1 MSTTN
6 DPTRP
11 RMAPMEMSPAVFRR
25 LGHRAVDAMA
35 DLLASLAER
44 PVTTAETAPQIRK
57 RLGERSLPARGEDA
71 ERTLDA
77 ALELMT
83 EHSLFIGHPRF
94 MGYITSSAAPI
105 GALADF
111 IAASVNPNL
120 GGWPLSPMASEI
132 EAQTINWIAE
142 FLGFPVPAGG
152 ILVSG
157 GNMANFIGFWTA
169 RRHKLEWNVRK
180 DGVYGSGAHRP
191 RVYTSEETHTWIQK
205 AADLSGLGTDCIR
218 WIPTGNDLR
227 MDVSALRQQVE
238 TDRAAGDFPFLVI
251 GNGGTVSTGAI
262 DPLPEIA
269 DLAKELNL
277 WFHVDGAYGSP
288 AAALADAPPD
298 LKGLSRADSVAI
310 DPHKWLYSP
319 LEAGCVL
326 VRSAKHLRDT
336 FSYHPPY
343 YPDADPAPD
352 APPMFHELGPQNSR
366 AFRALKVWM
375 GFRQVGRDGY
385 VQMMGEDISLARA
398 LHERVSAQEELEPG
412 TQNLSITTFRFVPA
426 DLREKGPQ
434 ASTYLNDLNREIVA
448 RLQQGGKV
456 YITHAVVK
464 GTYLL
469 RACVVNFRTSL
480 SDIEAVPALVLEA
493 GREIDRTLR
502 PASLRSTTSATS

>member
-11 RMAPMEMSPAVFRR
+11 RMAPIEMSPAVFRR

-35 DLLASLAER
+35 DLLASLPER

-57 RLGERSLPARGEDA
+57 RLGERPLPARGEDA
-71 ERTLDA
+71 ERTLDE
-77 ALELMT
+77 ALDLLC

-111 IAASVNPNL
+111 IAACVNPNL

-142 FLGFPVPAGG
+142 LLGFPVPAGG

-157 GNMANFIGFWTA
+157 GNMANFIAFWTA
-169 RRHKLEWNVRK
+169 RRHKLDWNVRK
-180 DGVYGSGAHRP
+180 EGLFTSGDRRP

-205 AADLSGLGTDCIR
+205 ATDLGGMGTDCIR
-218 WIPTGNDLR
+218 WIPTGSDLR
-227 MDVSALRQQVE
+227 MDVSALRRQVE
-238 TDRAAGDFPFLVI
+238 ADRAAGDLPFLVI

-269 DLAKELNL
+269 EVAKDLGL

-288 AAALADAPPD
+288 AAGLPDASED
-298 LKGLSRADSVAI
+298 LKGLSLADSVAV
-310 DPHKWLYSP
+310 DPHKWLYAP

-326 VRSAKHLRDT
+326 VRSPKHLRDT

-343 YPDADPAPD
+343 YPDADPAPG

-385 VQMMGEDISLARA
+385 VQMMREDISLARA
-398 LHERVSAQEELEPG
+398 LLQLVNATEELEAM

-426 DLREKGPQ
+426 DLREKS
-434 ASTYLNDLNREIVA
+434 ALANTYLNDLNREIVA
-448 RLQQGGKV
+448 RLQSNGKI

-480 SDIEAVPALVLEA
+480 ADIEAVPALVLEA
-493 GREIDRTLR
+493 GREIDRKLR
-502 PASLRSTTSATS
+502 PAALRSTTPATS

>member
-6 DPTRP
+6 DSARP
-11 RMAPMEMSPAVFRR
+11 RMAPIEMSPAVFRR

-35 DLLASLAER
+35 DLLASLPER
-44 PVTTAETAPQIRK
+44 PVTTGEKVLQIRK
-57 RLGERSLPARGEDA
+57 RLGERPLPVRGEDA

-77 ALELMT
+77 ALELVT
-83 EHSLFIGHPRF
+83 EYSLFNGHPRF

-142 FLGFPVPAGG
+142 LLGFPVPAGG

-180 DGVYGSGAHRP
+180 EGLFPSGERRP

-218 WIPTGNDLR
+218 WIPTGTDLR
-227 MDVSALRQQVE
+227 MDVAALRRQVE
-238 TDRAAGDFPFLVI
+238 TDRAAGDLPFLVI

-262 DPLPEIA
+262 DPLPAIA
-269 DLAKELNL
+269 DLAKELGL
-277 WFHVDGAYGSP
+277 WFHVDGAYGAP
-288 AAALADAPPD
+288 AAALADASED
-298 LKGLSRADSVAI
+298 LKGLSRADSVVI
-310 DPHKWLYSP
+310 DPHKWLYAP

-326 VRSAKHLRDT
+326 VRNPKQLRDT

-343 YPDADPAPD
+343 YPDSDPAPD

-375 GFRQVGRDGY
+375 GLRQVGRDGY
-385 VQMMGEDISLARA
+385 VQMMSEDISLARA
-398 LHERVSAQEELEPG
+398 LYERVSAHEELEPM

-426 DLREKGPQ
+426 DLREKHAQ
-434 ASTYLNDLNREIVA
+434 ASTYLNDLNREIVSK
-448 RLQQGGKV
+448 LQTSGKV

-480 SDIEAVPALVLEA
+480 ADIEAVPALVLEA
-493 GREIDRTLR
+493 GHEIDRTLR
-502 PASLRSTTSATS
+502 PAALQNATS

>member
-1 MSTTN
+1 MSTMN
-6 DPTRP
+6 DSSRT
-11 RMAPMEMSPAVFRR
+11 RMAPIEMSPAVFRR

-44 PVTTAETAPQIRK
+44 PVTTAETVTQIRK
-57 RLGERSLPARGEDA
+57 RLGQRSVPTRGEDA

-77 ALELMT
+77 ALELLT

-132 EAQTINWIAE
+132 EAQTVNWIAE
-142 FLGFPVPAGG
+142 LLGFPVPAGG

-180 DGVYGSGAHRP
+180 DGLFPSGTRRP
-191 RVYTSEETHTWIQK
+191 RIYTSEETHTWIQK
-205 AADLSGLGTDCIR
+205 AADLGGLGTDCIR
-218 WIPTGNDLR
+218 WIPTGGDLR
-227 MDVSALRQQVE
+227 MDVSALRNQIE
-238 TDRAAGDFPFLVI
+238 IDRAAGDLPFLVI
-251 GNGGTVSTGAI
+251 GNAGTVSTGAI
-262 DPLPEIA
+262 DPLLEIA
-269 DLAKELNL
+269 DVAKELGL

-288 AAALADAPPD
+288 AAALPDAPAD
-298 LKGLSRADSVAI
+298 LKGIGRADSVAM
-310 DPHKWLYSP
+310 DPHKWLYAP

-326 VRSAKHLRDT
+326 VKNSKLLRDT

-352 APPMFHELGPQNSR
+352 APPMYHELGPQNSR

-375 GFRQVGRDGY
+375 GLRQVGRDGY
-385 VQMMGEDISLARA
+385 VQMMGDDIALARA
-398 LHERVSAQEELEPG
+398 LYERVIAHDELEPG

-426 DLREKGPQ
+426 DLRERQAQ

-448 RLQQGGKV
+448 RLQSGGKV
-456 YITHAVVK
+456 YLTHAVVK
-464 GTYLL
+464 GAYLL

-480 SDIEAVPALVLEA
+480 SDIEAVPELVLEA
-493 GREIDRTLR
+493 GRDLDRTLR
-502 PASLRSTTSATS
+502 PATLRTTTSTTP